1 MRHILALATLC
12 AAIALPPL
20 SASAQSGPSAGPPT
34 KLVWQRTP
42 TLDDVRRVYPP
53 TAFAKGIAGGAM
65 IGCDVA
71 PDGGLLHCK
80 AYAEEPANMG
90 FGDAAVNLAAYFRL
104 QPGTFEQTLPIP
116 GRIAMP
122 MVFGMPGRPI
132 PKLGFRLGDSAML
145 LTNTDF
151 ARDASALT
159 HLGCLVAQPPHRC
172 EIHFITWVAR
182 PSAMAALAS
191 TLNTGADHSADVLM
205 CWVKPDGGLTDCQA
219 SGKPGRQVADD
230 LAPAFKAPRFAD
242 DRAAVGSGPIM
253 ISLSWKPLY
262 AAAQALKGDAPAVA
276 KTEP

>member
-1 MRHILALATLC
+1 MRHALALA
-12 AAIALPPL
+12 AL
-20 SASAQSGPSAGPPT
+20 SAAVCLQPFSAGAQSGPPA
-34 KLVWQRTP
+34 KLVWQKTP
-42 TLDDVRRVYPP
+42 TIDDVRRVYPP
-53 TAFAKGIAGGAM
+53 AAFSKGIIGGAM

-71 PDGGLLHCK
+71 PDGALLHCK
-80 AYAEEPANMG
+80 AYAEEPANMR

-104 QPGTFEQTLPIP
+104 QPGTFEHSLPTP

-151 ARDASALT
+151 ARDASAPT
-159 HLGCLVAQPPHRC
+159 HLGCIIAQPPHRC
-172 EIHFITWVAR
+172 EIHFITWAAR

-191 TLNTGADHSADVLM
+191 TLNTGADHSADVVI

-219 SGKPGRQVADD
+219 SGAPGRQIADD

-242 DRAAVGSGPIM
+242 DRAAVGAGPIM
-253 ISLSWKPLY
+253 ISLAWTPLS
-262 AAAQALKGDAPAVA
+262 AAARALKGDAPPAPT
-276 KTEP
+276 KTGP